1 MAMPR
6 FSRSHVL
13 VALAAVVGAWALPAA
28 AREVVDY
35 AKNAGAVDGFSAVG
49 YSSDDR
55 DQKLVAT
62 NRNGHLPNDIIKKA
76 PEAQRSDY
84 LRQFG
89 PSAFVQRCQ
98 AGSLRGQAY
107 VSPTIGTEME
117 KVPGFGT
124 LYGGPV
130 SLDGHV
136 CHGRD
141 AKARKVSVGVY
152 DVDVAEVGWQCDQPF
167 DGIFLLSAVVT
178 VESAEPLVSTYEP
191 FCESGSVYTRVH
203 IFDVDGTAQDAPF
216 SVALLKAQG
225 IPIP

>member
-1 MAMPR
+1 MPR
-6 FSRSHVL
+6 ISRSHVFVAL
-13 VALAAVVGAWALPAA
+13 VAVVAAWVLPAA

-35 AKNAGAVDGFSAVG
+35 AKSAGAVDGFSAVG
-49 YSSDDR
+49 HSSDDR
-55 DQKLVAT
+55 TQKLVAT

-76 PEAQRSDY
+76 PNAQRSDY

-89 PSAFVQRCQ
+89 PTAFVHRCQ

-107 VSPTIGTEME
+107 VSPTVGTEME

-124 LYGGPV
+124 LNGGPV

-136 CHGRD
+136 CHVRD
-141 AKARKVSVGVY
+141 AEARKVDVGVY
-152 DVDVAEVGWQCDQPF
+152 DVDAAAVDWQCDQPL

-178 VESAEPLVSTYEP
+178 VESAEPLMSTYEP
-191 FCESGSVYTRVH
+191 FCESGSIYTRVH
-203 IFDVDGTAQDAPF
+203 IFDLDGTPQDAPF
-216 SVALLKAQG
+216 TVGLLNAQG